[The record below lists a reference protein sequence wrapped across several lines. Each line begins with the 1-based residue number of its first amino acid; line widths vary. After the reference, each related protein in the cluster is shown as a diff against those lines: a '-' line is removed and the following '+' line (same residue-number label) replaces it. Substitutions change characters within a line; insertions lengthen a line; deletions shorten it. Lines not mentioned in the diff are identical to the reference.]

1 MIKKIGKAKR
11 KKMNRKIR
19 LSLLV
24 FISFLLLVLCI
35 HFRLDAR
42 CILGIGPAAGSSL
55 TDPWREE
62 IFSGR
67 EFSNLVVSI
76 QGDEDDLYS
85 EKNGLMTSSDI
96 SQGRDGERPICIF
109 IYDKDGNPLIAQ
121 KAGIRISGATSR
133 SAIRKSF
140 RIVARKE
147 YDKTAPRFTYDLWEG
162 RRTLDG
168 ADQEICEYS
177 SFILHSMRLAM
188 DSTGIHNSVGYS
200 LAKKAGFIDASPTIP
215 AAVYVNG
222 VYQGAYFILPAKN
235 NTALAEL
242 YNIRD
247 PKDIEVVSVF
257 EEEKTGIQTAPEV
270 LEEYMDFVNF
280 VQISDMNDP
289 EVITELES
297 RVDVYQCLQY
307 YAVNLLLGNGDWID
321 NNLRVWRCKDNGL
334 PYQDGKWRYFLFDL
348 DWIGS
353 FPDLVS
359 MNFQQATQS
368 SEQYN
373 ILPYLLNNPDYLA
386 LFKDIVAQMEKDA
399 FNPETIE
406 AVFAEE
412 DARMLPE
419 VSYDFQSEAF
429 YTYIQY
435 SVSSDPPEE
444 DEYLTLQDRQYLV
457 EDFKAHLLKTSDIIN
472 ECFRVY
478 YP

>member
-1 MIKKIGKAKR
+1 MYQ
-11 KKMNRKIR
+11 KIR
-19 LSLLV
+19 LSILIS
-24 FISFLLLVLCI
+24 ISFILLLLCV
-35 HFRLDAR
+35 HFQSEAGR
-42 CILGIGPAAGSSL
+42 ILGTAHAEDNTLI
-55 TDPWREE
+55 DPWKEE
-62 IFSGR
+62 ILSGR

-76 QGDEDDLYS
+76 CADENDLYS
-85 EKNGLMTSSDI
+85 EEDGLLTSLNI
-96 SQGRDGERPICIF
+96 PQGRAGECPIQIF
-109 IYDKDGNPLIAQ
+109 VYDKDGTPLIAQ
-121 KAGIRISGATSR
+121 KAGMRISGATSR

-140 RIVARKE
+140 RIVSRKK
-147 YDKTAPRFTYDLWEG
+147 YDKEFPRFSYDLWGG
-162 RRTLDG
+162 RETVDG
-168 ADQEICEYS
+168 SHKEIRQYS
-177 SFILHSMRLAM
+177 SFVLHSMRLAM

-200 LAKKAGFIDASPTIP
+200 LAKKAGIIDASPTTP

-235 NTALAEL
+235 DVALAEL
-242 YNIRD
+242 YNIPQ

-257 EEEKTGIQTAPEV
+257 EEEKTGVQTAPEV
-270 LEEYMDFVNF
+270 LQEYLDFVNF
-280 VQISDMNDP
+280 VQNSDLNDP
-289 EVITELES
+289 EVIAELES
-297 RVDVYQCLQY
+297 RLDVYQCLQY
-307 YAVNLLLGNGDWID
+307 YAVNLLLGNGDWMD
-321 NNLRVWRCKDNGL
+321 NNLRVWRCKNNGR

-368 SEQYN
+368 NDYYN
-373 ILPYLLNNPDYLA
+373 ILPSLLKNPDYLA
-386 LFKDIVAQMEKDA
+386 LFKDIIARMEQDA

-419 VSYDFQSEAF
+419 VTYDFQSDAF

-444 DEYLTLQDRQYLV
+444 DEYLTLEDRRYLV
-457 EDFKAHLLKTSDIIN
+457 EDFKGHLLKTSDIIN
-472 ECFRVY
+472 ECLRVY

>member
-1 MIKKIGKAKR
+1 MY
-11 KKMNRKIR
+11 RKIR
-19 LSLLV
+19 LSLLI
-24 FISFLLLVLCI
+24 FISFILLLLCI
-35 HFRLDAR
+35 HFQLEATS
-42 CILGIGPAAGSSL
+42 ILKTVPVSDSTL

-62 IFSGR
+62 ILSSR

-76 QGDEDDLYS
+76 QADEDDLYS
-85 EKNGLMTSSDI
+85 EENGLLTSLNVP
-96 SQGRDGERPICIF
+96 QGREGECPIQIF
-109 IYDKDGNPLIAQ
+109 VYDKDGTPLIAQ

-140 RIVARKE
+140 RIVSRKE
-147 YDKTAPRFTYDLWEG
+147 YDKKASRFSYDLWDG
-162 RRTLDG
+162 RETLDG
-168 ADQEICEYS
+168 SHKKIHEYS
-177 SFILHSMRLAM
+177 SFVLHSMRLAM

-200 LAKKAGFIDASPTIP
+200 LAKKAGIIDASPTTP

-222 VYQGAYFILPAKN
+222 IYQGAYFILPAKN
-235 NTALAEL
+235 DTALAEL
-242 YNIRD
+242 YNIRN

-270 LEEYMDFVNF
+270 LQEYLNFVNF
-280 VQISDMNDP
+280 VQTSDLNDP
-289 EVITELES
+289 AVIAELES
-297 RVDVYQCLQY
+297 QLDVQQCLQY
-307 YAVNLLLGNGDWID
+307 YAVNLLLGNGDWMD
-321 NNLRVWRCKDNGL
+321 NNLRVWRCRNNGL

-368 SEQYN
+368 NDYYN
-373 ILPYLLNNPDYLA
+373 ILPNLLTNPDYLA
-386 LFKDIVAQMEKDA
+386 LFKDIIAHMEQNA
-399 FNPETIE
+399 FNAETIE

-419 VSYDFQSEAF
+419 VTYDFQSDAF

-435 SVSSDPPEE
+435 SVNSDPPEE
-444 DEYLTLQDRQYLV
+444 DEYLTLEDRRYLV
-457 EDFKAHLLKTSDIIN
+457 EDFKGHLLKTPDIIN
-472 ECFRVY
+472 ECLRVY